1 MLSLLSLHL
10 EYDVDAYLYSITM
23 VTIFDI
29 QFLFVNMAF
38 RIGTVKKC
46 EILTNKDHYHL

>member
-10 EYDVDAYLYSITM
+10 QYDVDVYLYSITV

-29 QFLFVNMAF
+29 QFLFVNMEF
-38 RIGTVKKC
+38 RKGLWKKC
-46 EILTNKDHYHL
+46 EKISNKDQYHL

>member
-10 EYDVDAYLYSITM
+10 EYDVDAYLYSITI

-29 QFLFVNMAF
+29 QFLFVNMAL
-38 RIGTVKKC
+38 RIGTV
-46 EILTNKDHYHL
+46 EEM